1 MLSLFIYL
9 GGGGDGVVVV
19 FFYLFVLSFSF
30 FVLINGKKLRVFFK
44 YSLEKN
50 ISLYLGE
57 KMELK
62 KLISKKIFFHFKILK
77 GYIFK
82 ERKRKEQ
89 EKENKK
95 NDDDG

>member
-1 MLSLFIYL
+1 M
-9 GGGGDGVVVV
+9 
-19 FFYLFVLSFSF
+19 
-30 FVLINGKKLRVFFK
+30 
-44 YSLEKN
+44 EKN

-89 EKENKK
+89 EKRRKMMMMDEPDQSSAIALDSYLKLVSKLNEK
-95 NDDDG
+95 